1 MNETNKTV
9 INKPPYKEDL
19 RLKFYLNLGALL
31 AAIGSFIGI
40 MGIAF
45 VIYAFAKYYQ
55 DFQLV
60 PHTINADDE
69 NMPAYQARKKAY
81 IYALVVTILISIYY
95 ILLILVTMKETLV
108 AAIN

>member
-1 MNETNKTV
+1 M
-9 INKPPYKEDL
+9 
-19 RLKFYLNLGALL
+19 GALSAL
-31 AAIGSFIGI
+31 WEF
-40 MGIAF
+40 AF

-95 ILLILVTMKETLV
+95 ILLILVTMKETLG